1 MLAQN
6 SSNLAVRPNRA
17 KKQLEPLL
25 REKLDSLERLN
36 VLKVAERTASLN
48 SN

>member
-6 SSNLAVRPNRA
+6 SSNLALGQNRA
-17 KKQLEPLL
+17 KKRLEPLL